1 MGTALLNAAQAV
13 GTWVGDSLISVA
25 NGIGGVGSSIVGG
38 TNLAI
43 TNLSMRYD
51 A

>member
-25 NGIGGVGSSIVGG
+25 NGIGGVGSSVVSG
-38 TNLAI
+38 TVSALKTIFFIA
-43 TNLSMRYD
+43 S
-51 A
+51 